1 MSESK
6 TVRILFAGG
15 GTAGHLM
22 PAINIASEM
31 IKANE
36 NVKPLFVGKRGGME
50 RDIVGR
56 YGYEIEEID
65 VIGMR
70 RTFPGVIK
78 FVMNWNKGNKQALRI
93 IHRFDPAA
101 VVGTGGYV
109 SAPVIRAAHK
119 MNRKIFLQE
128 QNSLPGLAV
137 RSVARYADVIF
148 IAYDSAESYFDESKC
163 SLTGNPIRVD
173 IGDRDMETSKREFGL
188 NADKKTL
195 LVLGGSSGA
204 SSINETIPEFVIDI
218 MPEDWQILWQTG
230 SRDYKRYYEN
240 TTERIKGAMIPFIDD
255 MPSAYAAAD
264 LVLSRAGAMAL
275 SEITAAGLPSVLI
288 PYPHATGDHQT
299 LNARVLEEAGA
310 AVIVTETEINSGLIS
325 VLEKMMT
332 DDSERDRMGKA
343 AKAMGKPGAAREIAR
358 TILERI

>member
-50 RDIVGR
+50 RDIVSR
-56 YGYEIEEID
+56 FGYDIEEIN
-65 VIGMR
+65 VIGMK
-70 RTFPGVIK
+70 RTIFGVAK
-78 FVMNWNKGNKQALRI
+78 FIMNWNTGNIQASKILR
-93 IHRFDPAA
+93 RFDPAA

-109 SAPVIRAAHK
+109 SAPVIRAARR
-119 MNRKIFLQE
+119 MNKPIFLQE
-128 QNSLPGLAV
+128 QNSLPGLAL
-137 RSVARYADVIF
+137 RSVAPHANTIF
-148 IAYDSAESYFDESKC
+148 IAYESAKSFFRKSKC
-163 SLTGNPIRVD
+163 ELTGNPIRTD
-173 IGDRDMETSKREFGL
+173 IIDREKESSIRKFGL
-188 NADKKTL
+188 DLDQKTL

-204 SSINETIPEFVIDI
+204 TSINEMVSKILIDSL
-218 MPEDWQILWQTG
+218 PEDWQLLWQTG
-230 SRDYKRYYEN
+230 GRDYNRFYEKCSDKL
-240 TTERIKGAMIPFIDD
+240 RGGIFSFIDD
-255 MPSAYAAAD
+255 IPSAYAAAD

-275 SEITAAGLPSVLI
+275 SEITVAGLPSVLI

-310 AVIVTETEINSGLIS
+310 AVIVTETEINSRLIS
-325 VLEKMMT
+325 VLERMMT
-332 DDSERDRMGKA
+332 NDSERDGMGKA
-343 AKAMGKPGAAREIAR
+343 AKAMGKPCAAREIAR